1 MAENITT
8 EENITTLLDK
18 PDAENV
24 SGSDYLYL
32 VQGTGSDRD
41 RKISLAALFASSPAH
56 TLVVDEQDTVKKQY
70 LSDAFFRGSDSGN
83 FDVFFSADDITR
95 DGATVRALGAFISNG
110 KVTTNKLADASVT
123 AGKIADDNVTPSKLD
138 NSGTYT
144 VGGLRFNN
152 EMSGMEVGVAAVR
165 NEKKILVDGAVRCGT
180 LDATYDITVASSST
194 YDLTGTWADNTDVG
208 YNVGHVLLLFN
219 STDAQCRVTVRKQ
232 YDGSTGETRNVTVL
246 LNSGN
251 VGAFVKVSGDDGT
264 TTGSPRSVFAPVSF
278 SRTLTVES

>member
-8 EENITTLLDK
+8 LLEK

-24 SGSDYLYL
+24 SGSDYIYL

-41 RKISLAALFASSPAH
+41 RKISLEALFASDPAH
-56 TLVVDEQDTVKKQY
+56 TILVDDEDLIQKRY
-70 LSDAFFRGSDSGN
+70 LLPSFAKSNEVTRLTPEGGQVYFISKE
-83 FDVFFSADDITR
+83 VTR
-95 DGATVRALGAFISNG
+95 DGGTARAISG
-110 KVTTNKLADASVT
+110 VIANKSITSDLIGDNSVSTDKIIDGSVT
-123 AGKIADDNVTPSKLD
+123 PEKID

-152 EMSGMEVGVAAVR
+152 ELSGTEVGVAAIR
-165 NEKKILVDGAVRCGT
+165 NEKKLLIDGAVRCDT
-180 LDATYDITVASSST
+180 LDAAYGITVAEGST
-194 YDLTGTWADNTDVG
+194 YDLTTTWTSATDAA
-208 YNVGHVLLLFN
+208 YNVGRKIMLFN
-219 STDAQCRVTVRKQ
+219 STDGQCRVTVRKQ
-232 YDGSTGETRNVTVL
+232 YDGSTGETRDVTVL

-251 VGAFVKVSGDDGT
+251 VGEFIKVSGYDGT

>member
-8 EENITTLLDK
+8 LLEK

-41 RKISLAALFASSPAH
+41 RKIKLEALFASDPAH
-56 TLVVDEQDTVKKQY
+56 TIVVDEQDLIMKRY
-70 LSDAFFRGSDSGN
+70 LLPSFANSNEVTRLTPEGGQVYFISKE
-83 FDVFFSADDITR
+83 VTR
-95 DGATVRALGAFISNG
+95 DGGTARAISG
-110 KVTTNKLADASVT
+110 VIANKSITSDLIGDNSVSTDKIIDGSVT
-123 AGKIADDNVTPSKLD
+123 PEKID

-152 EMSGMEVGVAAVR
+152 ELIGTEVGVAAVR
-165 NEKKILVDGAVRCGT
+165 NEKKLLIDGAVRCGT
-180 LDATYDITVASSST
+180 LDAAYVITVAEGST
-194 YDLTGTWADNTDVG
+194 YDLTTTWTSATDTA
-208 YNVGHVLLLFN
+208 YNVGRKIMLFN
-219 STDAQCRVTVRKQ
+219 STDGQCRVTVRKQ
-232 YDGSTGETRNVTVL
+232 YDGSTGETRDVTVL

-251 VGAFVKVSGDDGT
+251 VGEFIKVSGDDGT

-278 SRTLTVES
+278 SRTLTVE

>member
-1 MAENITT
+1 MAENV
-8 EENITTLLDK
+8 TTLLEK

-41 RKISLAALFASSPAH
+41 RKISLEALFASDPAH
-56 TLVVDEQDTVKKQY
+56 TLLVDEQDTVKKRY
-70 LSDAFFRGSDSGN
+70 LAPAFFQGSDSGN
-83 FDVFFSADDITR
+83 FDVFFSVSDITR
-95 DGATVRALGAFISNG
+95 NGTTVRALGAFIGNG

-123 AGKIADDNVTPSKLD
+123 AGKIADGNVTPSKLD
-138 NSGTYT
+138 TSGTYT

-152 EMSGMEVGVAAVR
+152 ELSGTEVGVAAVR
-165 NEKKILVDGAVRCGT
+165 NEKKLLIDGAVRCGT
-180 LDATYDITVASSST
+180 LDAASAITVAEGST
-194 YDLTGTWADNTDVG
+194 YDLTGTWTSATDTA
-208 YNVGHVLLLFN
+208 YNVGRKIMLFN
-219 STDAQCRVTVRKQ
+219 STDGQCRVTVRKQ
-232 YDGSTGETRNVTVL
+232 YDGSTGETRDVTVL

-251 VGAFVKVSGDDGT
+251 VGEFVKVSGVDGT

>member
-8 EENITTLLDK
+8 LLEK

-41 RKISLAALFASSPAH
+41 RKIKLDSLFASDPAH
-56 TLVVDEQDTVKKQY
+56 TLVVDEQDAVNKRY
-70 LSDAFFRGSDSGN
+70 LAPAFFRGSDSGN
-83 FDVFFSADDITR
+83 FDIFFSASDITR
-95 DGATVRALGAFISNG
+95 DGAKVRVIGAFIG
-110 KVTTNKLADASVT
+110 IEKVTTNKLANASVT
-123 AGKIADDNVTPSKLD
+123 ADKIADGNVSPSKLD
-138 NSGTYT
+138 DSGTYT

-152 EMSGMEVGVAAVR
+152 ELSGTEVGVAAVR
-165 NEKKILVDGAVRCGT
+165 NEKKLLIDGAVRCGT
-180 LDATYDITVASSST
+180 LDAAYGITVAEGST
-194 YDLTGTWADNTDVG
+194 YDLTGTWTSATDTA
-208 YNVGHVLLLFN
+208 YNVGRKIMLFN
-219 STDAQCRVTVRKQ
+219 STDGQCRVTVRKQ
-232 YDGSTGETRNVTVL
+232 YDGSTGETRDVTVL

-251 VGAFVKVSGDDGT
+251 VGEFVKVSGDDGT

>member
-8 EENITTLLDK
+8 LLEK

-41 RKISLAALFASSPAH
+41 RKIKLDALFASDPAH
-56 TLVVDEQDTVKKQY
+56 TLVVDEQDLIPKRY
-70 LSDAFFRGSDSGN
+70 LLPSFAKSNEVTRLTPEGGQVYFISKE
-83 FDVFFSADDITR
+83 VTR
-95 DGATVRALGAFISNG
+95 DGGTARAISGVIANKSITSDHIGDKAVVRDKIGDDAVGAAQ
-110 KVTTNKLADASVT
+110 L
-123 AGKIADDNVTPSKLD
+123 DDTE
-138 NSGTYT
+138 TYT

-152 EMSGMEVGVAAVR
+152 ELSGTEVGVAAVL
-165 NEKKILVDGAVRCGT
+165 NEKKLLIDGAVRCGT
-180 LDATYDITVASSST
+180 LDAAYGITVAEGST
-194 YDLTGTWADNTDVG
+194 YDLTGTWTSATDAA
-208 YNVGHVLLLFN
+208 YNVGRKIMLFN
-219 STDAQCRVTVRKQ
+219 STDGQCRITVRKQ
-232 YDGSTGETRNVTVL
+232 YDGSTGETRDVTVL

-251 VGAFVKVSGDDGT
+251 VGEFIKVSGDDGT

>member
-8 EENITTLLDK
+8 LLEK

-41 RKISLAALFASSPAH
+41 RKISLSALFASDPAH
-56 TLVVDEQDTVKKQY
+56 TIVVDEQDLIPKRY
-70 LSDAFFRGSDSGN
+70 LLPSFAKSNEVTRLTPEGGQVYFISKE
-83 FDVFFSADDITR
+83 VTR
-95 DGATVRALGAFISNG
+95 DGGTARAISG
-110 KVTTNKLADASVT
+110 VIANKAITSDLIGDNSVSKDKIIDGSVT
-123 AGKIADDNVTPSKLD
+123 PEKID

-152 EMSGMEVGVAAVR
+152 ELSGTEVGVAAVQ
-165 NEKKILVDGAVRCGT
+165 NEKKLLIDGAVRCGT
-180 LDATYDITVASSST
+180 LDAAYVITVAEGST
-194 YDLTGTWADNTDVG
+194 YDLTTTWTSATDTA
-208 YNVGHVLLLFN
+208 YNVGRKIMLFN
-219 STDAQCRVTVRKQ
+219 STDGQCRVTVRKQ
-232 YDGSTGETRNVTVL
+232 YDGSTGETRDVTVL

-251 VGAFVKVSGDDGT
+251 VGEFIKVSGVDGT

>member
-41 RKISLAALFASSPAH
+41 RKISLEALFASDPAH
-56 TLVVDEQDTVKKQY
+56 TLVVDEQDTVKKRY
-70 LSDAFFRGSDSGN
+70 LAPAFFQGTDSGN
-83 FDVFFSADDITR
+83 FDVFFSASDITR
-95 DGATVRALGAFISNG
+95 GGATVRAIGAFIGNG

-123 AGKIADDNVTPSKLD
+123 AGKIADGNVTPSKLD

-144 VGGLRFNN
+144 VGGLLFNN
-152 EMSGMEVGVAAVR
+152 ELSGTEVGVAAVR
-165 NEKKILVDGAVRCGT
+165 NEKKLLIDGALRCGT
-180 LDATYDITVASSST
+180 LDAAYGITVVEAST
-194 YDLTGTWADNTDVG
+194 YDLTGTWASATDTA
-208 YNVGHVLLLFN
+208 YNVGRKIMLFN
-219 STDAQCRVTVRKQ
+219 STDGQCRVTVRKQ
-232 YDGSTGETRNVTVL
+232 YDGSTGETRDVTVL

-251 VGAFVKVSGDDGT
+251 VGEFVKVSGDDGT

>member
-1 MAENITT
+1 MAEDITT

-24 SGSDYLYL
+24 SGTDYLYL

-56 TLVVDEQDTVKKQY
+56 TLLVDEQDSVKKRY
-70 LSDAFFRGSDSGN
+70 LAPAFFQGTDSGN
-83 FDVFFSADDITR
+83 FDVFFSVSDITR
-95 DGATVRALGAFISNG
+95 AGATVRALGAFISNG

-123 AGKIADDNVTPSKLD
+123 TGKIADGNVTPSKLD

-152 EMSGMEVGVAAVR
+152 ELSGTEVGVAAVR
-165 NEKKILVDGAVRCGT
+165 NEKKLLIDGAVRCGK
-180 LDATYDITVASSST
+180 LDAAYEITVADRAT
-194 YDLTGTWADNTDVG
+194 YDLTVEWTSATDTA
-208 YNVGHVLLLFN
+208 YNVGRKIMLFN
-219 STDAQCRVTVRKQ
+219 STDGQCRVTVRKQ
-232 YDGSTGETRNVTVL
+232 YDGSTGETRDVTVL

-251 VGAFVKVSGDDGT
+251 VGEFVKILGET
-264 TTGSPRSVFAPVSF
+264 TAGSPRSVFAPVSF